1 MNAVI
6 LNVTHNHPLSDE
18 LINIINTRYNCSR
31 NIIRDILYNPD
42 TIGEVFFLILDT
54 VEPCDY
60 LIVVTDSET
69 PLVVMNIVTVYR
81 FPFNCRV
88 IIL

>member
-1 MNAVI
+1 MKSVI
-6 LNVTHNHPLSDE
+6 LNVTHNQPLSDE
-18 LINIINTRYNCSR
+18 LINVINTRYNCSR
-31 NIIRDILYNPD
+31 NIIRDIVFNPE
-42 TIGEVFFLILDT
+42 TIGTALPLILDT

-69 PLVVMNIVTVYR
+69 PVVVMNIVTVYR